1 MNPGCLWLA
10 ESVHSSFSVF
20 NRMRGVGAATDS
32 ELFTDLG
39 LDSLYYTTLLNE
51 VCERYGVT
59 IPERLFRSIRTIRD
73 ITSVIQAKTAPA

>member
-1 MNPGCLWLA
+1 M
-10 ESVHSSFSVF
+10 SSFDVF
-20 NRMRGVGAATDS
+20 AEVKRRVTIR
-32 ELFTDLG
+32 
-39 LDSLYYTTLLNE
+39 E